1 MFFYKMANKQYH
13 KSIVYEFLDFIN
25 KANRCKDKVIY
36 IFFLKKQIIFIV
48 KIKNIMIG
56 FL

>member
-1 MFFYKMANKQYH
+1 MANKQYH
-13 KSIVYEFLDFIN
+13 KSIVYEFSDFIN
-25 KANRCKDKVIY
+25 KVNRCKDKAIY